1 MIEADSPLSEE
12 SKMIEFDIQ
21 DMTCRKC
28 ERLIQDAV
36 YTVDT
41 SAEVDVDLENK
52 RVSIMSEAKADLFEN
67 ELKKQGYTPVL
78 I

>member
-1 MIEADSPLSEE
+1 
-12 SKMIEFDIQ
+12 MIEFKVQ
-21 DMTCRKC
+21 DMTCQKC

-41 SAEVDVDLENK
+41 AAEVEVDLENK
-52 RVSIMSEAKADLFEN
+52 QVSIISGAPAALFEN

>member
-1 MIEADSPLSEE
+1 M
-12 SKMIEFDIQ
+12 MIEFQVQ
-21 DMTCRKC
+21 DMTCKKC

-41 SAEVDVDLENK
+41 SAEIDIDLENK
-52 RVSIMSEAKADLFEN
+52 QVSIISDAPAALFEN